1 MKYIRRTSKDITDN
15 FVGELLFDRG
25 IIKNDPVFL
34 ENFTHPRKETNEL
47 EPSLLDNM
55 EEGYQLLMKHLKN
68 HSKIYLPVD
77 SDCDG
82 FTSASLFYNYLNDHF
97 SDYEPNIT
105 YHIPDGKEHGLD
117 SLLDWFPEDGTNS
130 LIVVPDAG
138 SNDINEHHAL
148 RARGYEIL
156 VLDHHLVSEVTDS
169 AIIINNQSSE
179 RYENKDLSGIG
190 VVYKF
195 FEYLEEK
202 EGLPPYSQDYLDIV
216 ALGLIG
222 DMMVMTSLENRF
234 ILTYGLTHIKNKFF
248 RTLLEKQDFSLK
260 GERTQIGI
268 AFYIVPLIN
277 SMIRLGTQQDKEKLF
292 LAFTHPE
299 LVYPSTKRGHK
310 EGDTETICE
319 QMARICTNTK
329 NRQNKERDKALEL
342 LDIQIIENCL
352 NDNKIIV
359 LNADELDIPKTLT
372 GLCAMGVVSK
382 YKKPVIIGRID
393 SEGYL
398 KGSMRAPSN
407 SPIQNFKEFLLD
419 SNLMDFVEGHA
430 MAAGASLK
438 NSNVDKLVEYA
449 NNKLKDIDFNEG
461 FWEVDF
467 IVNGNCSYLEEL
479 IQQLAE
485 GKEFWGQGC
494 PEAMIAIE
502 NITINTKDFSYKG
515 PERNTVAF
523 NFNGIEYIKFKDDDL
538 VDLIS
543 QYNGKINVT
552 IVGIPQINEWG
563 GRTTKQI
570 QIKGIEIKEID
581 ALDF

>member
-581 ALDF
+581 ALYF